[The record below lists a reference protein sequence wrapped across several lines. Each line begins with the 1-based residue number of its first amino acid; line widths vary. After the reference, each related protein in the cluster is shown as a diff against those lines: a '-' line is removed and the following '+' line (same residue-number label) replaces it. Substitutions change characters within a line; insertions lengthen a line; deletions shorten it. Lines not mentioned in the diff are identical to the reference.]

1 MKKVLILASGN
12 GSNAENIC
20 KFLKQT
26 DLKNEIKVLCNT
38 EKAGVF
44 EKMKKIK
51 IPCILIQISNNLSL
65 LNECINYQPDLIILA
80 GYLKKIPKEL
90 IDLFKKRIINIHP
103 SLLPKYGGK
112 GMYGDKVHNQV
123 LINNETETGITIHY
137 VNEKYDKGEIIF
149 QKKVYLN
156 KDETLSTI
164 KTKIKSLEMK
174 YFPIIIYQLLY
185 ERNH

>member
-12 GSNAENIC
+12 GSNAANIS
-20 KFLKQT
+20 KFLKNT
-26 DLKNEIKVLCNT
+26 DSKNEIKVLCNA

-44 EKMKKIK
+44 EKMKKLK

-90 IDLFKKRIINIHP
+90 IGLFKKRIINIHP

-112 GMYGDKVHNQV
+112 GMYGDNVHNQV
-123 LINNETETGITIHY
+123 LINNETESGITIHY

-149 QKKVYLN
+149 QKKIHLN

-185 ERNH
+185 GRNH